1 MTSEA
6 TGATNDA
13 AMTTEEDESTSEDSS
28 TTEDIE
34 TTSEFSTT
42 TDDVETT
49 TEDTTTTASPP
60 LSDLTPAGNTFL
72 HEWTKLRYGVFE
84 QYGFPGDA
92 RYPAFYEES
101 EGEFSPNHCTNVE
114 IEGAEMDIVSGSSNC
129 QGPDLIELFGF
140 WVL

>member
-1 MTSEA
+1 
-6 TGATNDA
+6 
-13 AMTTEEDESTSEDSS
+13 MTTEEDE
-28 TTEDIE
+28 
-34 TTSEFSTT
+34 TTSEASSTME
-42 TDDVETT
+42 DAETT

-92 RYPAFYEES
+92 RYPAFYEDS

-129 QGPDLIELFGF
+129 QGPDSREVFGLKEVRGGSIPNVAALTF
-140 WVL
+140 HLLCTNQRSKVTS